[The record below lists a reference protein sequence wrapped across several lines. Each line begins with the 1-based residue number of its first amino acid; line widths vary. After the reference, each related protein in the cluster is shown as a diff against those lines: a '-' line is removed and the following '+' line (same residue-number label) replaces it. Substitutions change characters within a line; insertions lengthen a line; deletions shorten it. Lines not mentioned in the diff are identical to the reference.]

1 MKIADIEAALL
12 ELRLDRSKWARL
24 TIGDI
29 VRSVK
34 KDADA
39 DESGLERYVA
49 GEHMTSGNL
58 RLSSWGTIGTGYLG
72 PAFHRYFKA
81 GQVLFGTRRP
91 YLKKV
96 ALADFEGICANTT
109 LVLEPR
115 DERVLPELFPFI
127 LSAEPFLQ
135 HAIRKMRGSVN
146 PYVNWSDLVDL
157 EVLLPTLEEQRR
169 IAALLWACEH
179 ASRAYEDATRS
190 VETAVS
196 AHSESLIWEPNR
208 WPTRKLGDLLSVSQ
222 YGTSAQPREAGQTP
236 ILRMNNLVDGHMDTS
251 SLRFVDLEDA
261 ELEGLLVK
269 KGDLL
274 FNRTNSIELV
284 GKIARFDLNGP
295 FVFASYLVRLRT
307 KPTLMDSSF
316 LNIDL
321 NSNTGQRLIQAL
333 ATKGVSQANINVTN
347 LKGIAVPVPDL
358 ESQEAIVAQIQQF
371 KGLNQMVDDHLKKVH
386 ELKARLKVSLV
397 GGVL

>member
-135 HAIRKMRGSVN
+135 HA
-146 PYVNWSDLVDL
+146 
-157 EVLLPTLEEQRR
+157 R
-169 IAALLWACEH
+169 I
-179 ASRAYEDATRS
+179 
-190 VETAVS
+190 
-196 AHSESLIWEPNR
+196 
-208 WPTRKLGDLLSVSQ
+208 G
-222 YGTSAQPREAGQTP
+222 QPVRQ
-236 ILRMNNLVDGHMDTS
+236 
-251 SLRFVDLEDA
+251 
-261 ELEGLLVK
+261 
-269 KGDLL
+269 
-274 FNRTNSIELV
+274 
-284 GKIARFDLNGP
+284 
-295 FVFASYLVRLRT
+295 LVR
-307 KPTLMDSSF
+307 PS
-316 LNIDL
+316 
-321 NSNTGQRLIQAL
+321 
-333 ATKGVSQANINVTN
+333 
-347 LKGIAVPVPDL
+347 
-358 ESQEAIVAQIQQF
+358 
-371 KGLNQMVDDHLKKVH
+371 
-386 ELKARLKVSLV
+386 
-397 GGVL
+397 

>member
-1 MKIADIEAALL
+1 
-12 ELRLDRSKWARL
+12 
-24 TIGDI
+24 
-29 VRSVK
+29 
-34 KDADA
+34 
-39 DESGLERYVA
+39 
-49 GEHMTSGNL
+49 
-58 RLSSWGTIGTGYLG
+58 
-72 PAFHRYFKA
+72 
-81 GQVLFGTRRP
+81 
-91 YLKKV
+91 
-96 ALADFEGICANTT
+96 
-109 LVLEPR
+109 
-115 DERVLPELFPFI
+115 
-127 LSAEPFLQ
+127 
-135 HAIRKMRGSVN
+135 
-146 PYVNWSDLVDL
+146 
-157 EVLLPTLEEQRR
+157 
-169 IAALLWACEH
+169 
-179 ASRAYEDATRS
+179 
-190 VETAVS
+190 
-196 AHSESLIWEPNR
+196 
-208 WPTRKLGDLLSVSQ
+208 
-222 YGTSAQPREAGQTP
+222 
-236 ILRMNNLVDGHMDTS
+236 MNNLVDGHMDTS

-316 LNIDL
+316 LNIAL